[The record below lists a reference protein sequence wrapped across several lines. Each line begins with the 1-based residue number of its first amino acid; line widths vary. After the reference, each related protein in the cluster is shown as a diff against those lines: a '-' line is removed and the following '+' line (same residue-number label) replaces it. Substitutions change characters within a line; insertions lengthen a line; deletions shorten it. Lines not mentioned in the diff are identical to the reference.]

1 MERGNENVEIGKLL
15 DENSYMREEKHI
27 NIGNVINIDFL
38 RSRGILHE
46 VKKSNNIEEASVW
59 QVKYYLYY
67 LKNHGVEMKAKID
80 YPLLKQTLEVELEP
94 GDVSVIENDLGNIM
108 EIVKNPIPPILKQS
122 RICKK
127 CAYYDLCFI

>member
-1 MERGNENVEIGKLL
+1 
-15 DENSYMREEKHI
+15 
-27 NIGNVINIDFL
+27 
-38 RSRGILHE
+38 
-46 VKKSNNIEEASVW
+46 
-59 QVKYYLYY
+59 
-67 LKNHGVEMKAKID
+67 
-80 YPLLKQTLEVELEP
+80 LLKQTLEVELEP